1 MKRSFASLMSTTSHL
16 EFGPLTS
23 VRVGPLRRHDRAL
36 AVVAHPLRASLQL
49 LQPDPQLP
57 LLPAKA
63 ALHLLRSLIL
73 LLQLLKKRQK
83 MQNLRRK
90 VHRRRSRLML
100 GESGETPGR
109 TFMCSCAC
117 LKRLRV
123 VFLTESDDSG
133 ICSLSCSRQCLS

>member
-1 MKRSFASLMSTTSHL
+1 MQRCYTHQ
-16 EFGPLTS
+16 EPGPLTS

-57 LLPAKA
+57 LLPAKT
-63 ALHLLRSLIL
+63 ALHLFGSLIL
-73 LLQLLKKRQK
+73 LLQLLKSRQGK
-83 MQNLRRK
+83 QNLRCK
-90 VHRRRSRLML
+90 VHHRRCRLML
-100 GESGETPGR
+100 QESGKTLCL
-109 TFMCSCAC
+109 TLMCSCAR

-123 VFLTESDDSG
+123 VFLTESDDNG